1 MPMTSY
7 VVGIVTGVFDIVISI
22 LLSIYVKYDLDNLN
36 SLTPD
41 YQNGEIDIR
50 K

>member
-36 SLTPD
+36 SLIPD